1 MVIWMRV
8 VGNAIEVTPPQL
20 SATVRNCIQL
30 SLTLHER
37 WFETSRLPTTNN
49 DVQLCMQL
57 DIFLNTRVPTRVRAD
72 SCGLRPHRS
81 DKEKCPF
88 LLSLGN
94 SSLRPRSSRLAE
106 VRKGENFFPF
116 KSTSY

>member
-37 WFETSRLPTTNN
+37 WFETSRLPTT
-49 DVQLCMQL
+49 
-57 DIFLNTRVPTRVRAD
+57 IFRSNVVR
-72 SCGLRPHRS
+72 
-81 DKEKCPF
+81 
-88 LLSLGN
+88 
-94 SSLRPRSSRLAE
+94 
-106 VRKGENFFPF
+106 
-116 KSTSY
+116 